1 MVGHCGVGLGS
12 SAAGGRRDERGDHR
26 QVGRYILKRFVLLLI
41 IIFFVSVASFFLVH
55 LLPGNP
61 TDTILGPD
69 ATPANVIIVNHQL
82 GLDKPL
88 WQQYFIWMGHVLQ
101 GNLGQSYTTH
111 QTTASI
117 IKESFPIDLELIILS
132 QILAFACAFPMA
144 MKSSRKPNKAFDNA
158 ANSTTF
164 GMLALPPF
172 VIAPV
177 FVLLFAVHWHIFP
190 GPASYVPL
198 SQNVWTNLHSM
209 LLPSIV
215 LAMGSVVVYFR
226 LLRNDLIATLQEDF
240 ITMARSKGLSD
251 RRIMWRHAL
260 RPSSVSLLAS
270 AGVTIG
276 SLIAGTFVVE
286 LLLQMPGLG
295 YQLIFSV
302 NQDDYTVVQ
311 GIVLFVAVAIVLVNF
326 VFDFLFTVVDPRIAR
341 D

>member
-1 MVGHCGVGLGS
+1 VGT
-12 SAAGGRRDERGDHR
+12 
-26 QVGRYILKRFVLLLI
+26 YIAKRVALLI
-41 IIFFVSVASFFLVH
+41 IVVIVVSAAAFFLVH

-61 TDTILGPD
+61 AVAILGPND
-69 ATPANVIIVNHQL
+69 TPQNAAILNHQL

-88 WQQYFIWMGHVLQ
+88 VDQYFIWIGHVFQ
-101 GNLGQSYTTH
+101 GNLGQSFTTH
-111 QTTASI
+111 QTTTTI
-117 IKESFPIDLELIILS
+117 IGEAFPIDIELIIFS
-132 QILAFACAFPMA
+132 QLMAFAVALPMA
-144 MKSSRKPNKAFDNA
+144 ITASRRPNRLFDQM
-158 ANSTTF
+158 ANSTAF

-172 VIAPV
+172 VIGPV
-177 FVLLFAVHWHIFP
+177 LVLIFAVHWHVFP

-198 SQNVWTNLHSM
+198 TQNFWSNIHTM

-215 LAMGSVVVYFR
+215 LALGTIVVYFR

-240 ITMARSKGLSD
+240 ITMARSKGLTD

-276 SLIAGTFVVE
+276 GLIAGTFVVE
-286 LLLQMPGLG
+286 LLLQLPGLG
-295 YQLIFSV
+295 FQLIASI

-311 GIVLFVAVAIVLVNF
+311 GITLVVAVIVVLINF
-326 VFDFLFTVVDPRIAR
+326 FFDFIYTIVDPRIAR

>member
-1 MVGHCGVGLGS
+1 
-12 SAAGGRRDERGDHR
+12 
-26 QVGRYILKRFVLLLI
+26 VGRYIAKRLVLLLI
-41 IIFFVSVASFFLVH
+41 IILFVSVASFFVVH

-61 TDTILGPD
+61 TITILGPND
-69 ATPANVIIVNHQL
+69 TPQNAAILNHQL

-88 WQQYFIWMGHVLQ
+88 WEQYFIWISHVFQ

-111 QTTASI
+111 QTTTSI
-117 IKESFPIDLELIILS
+117 ISQSFPIDIELIVIS
-132 QILAFACAFPMA
+132 QLMSFVVAFPMA
-144 MKSSRKPNKAFDNA
+144 MTASRRPNRLFDQVS
-158 ANSTTF
+158 NSTTF

-198 SQNVWTNLHSM
+198 TQNFWSNIHTM

-215 LAMGSVVVYFR
+215 LAMGSIVVYFR

-240 ITMARSKGLSD
+240 ITMARSKGLTD

-286 LLLQMPGLG
+286 LLLQLPGLG
-295 YQLIFSV
+295 FQLISSI

-311 GIVLFVAVAIVLVNF
+311 GITLVVAVAIVLVNF
-326 VFDFLFTVVDPRIAR
+326 AFDFVFTIVDPRIAR

>member
-1 MVGHCGVGLGS
+1 V
-12 SAAGGRRDERGDHR
+12 AT
-26 QVGRYILKRFVLLLI
+26 YIAKRLVLLVI
-41 IIFFVSVASFFLVH
+41 IIFVVSVGAFFLVH

-61 TDTILGPD
+61 AVAILGPND
-69 ATPANVIIVNHQL
+69 TPQNAAILNHQL

-88 WQQYFIWMGHVLQ
+88 VEQYFIWIGHVLG
-101 GNLGQSYTTH
+101 GNLGQSFTTH
-111 QTTASI
+111 QTTTGI
-117 IKESFPIDLELIILS
+117 IGEAFPIDIELIIFS
-132 QILAFACAFPMA
+132 QLIAVVIALPMA
-144 MKSSRKPNKAFDNA
+144 MRASRRPNRLFDQL
-158 ANSTTF
+158 ANSTAF

-172 VIAPV
+172 VIGPV
-177 FVLLFAVHWHIFP
+177 LVLLFAVHWHVFP

-198 SQNVWTNLHSM
+198 TQDFWSNVHTM

-215 LAMGSVVVYFR
+215 LALGSIVVYFR
-226 LLRNDLIATLQEDF
+226 LLRNDLIATLQDDF

-251 RRIMWRHAL
+251 LRIMWRHAL

-286 LLLQMPGLG
+286 LLLQLPGLG
-295 YQLIFSV
+295 LQLISSI

-311 GIVLFVAVAIVLVNF
+311 GITLVVAVAVVLINF
-326 VFDFLFTVVDPRIAR
+326 VFDFIFTIVDPRIAR

>member
-1 MVGHCGVGLGS
+1 
-12 SAAGGRRDERGDHR
+12 
-26 QVGRYILKRFVLLLI
+26 VGRYIAKRVVLLLI
-41 IIFFVSVASFFLVH
+41 IIVFVSVASFFVVH

-61 TDTILGPD
+61 SVTILGPND
-69 ATPANVIIVNHQL
+69 TPQNAAILNHQL

-88 WQQYFIWMGHVLQ
+88 WQQYFIWMSHVFQ

-111 QTTASI
+111 QTTTSI
-117 IKESFPIDLELIILS
+117 ISQSFPIDIELIVVS
-132 QILAFACAFPMA
+132 QLMSFAVAFPMA
-144 MKSSRKPNKAFDNA
+144 MAASRRPNGIFDQVS
-158 ANSTTF
+158 NSTTF

-198 SQNVWTNLHSM
+198 TQNFWSNLHTM

-215 LAMGSVVVYFR
+215 LAMGSIVVYFR

-286 LLLQMPGLG
+286 LLLQIPGLG
-295 YQLIFSV
+295 FQLISSIS
-302 NQDDYTVVQ
+302 QDDYTVVQ
-311 GIVLFVAVAIVLVNF
+311 GITLVVAVAIVLVNF
-326 VFDFLFTVVDPRIAR
+326 AFDFLFTIVDPRIAR

>member
-1 MVGHCGVGLGS
+1 MGTYIAKRAGLL
-12 SAAGGRRDERGDHR
+12 
-26 QVGRYILKRFVLLLI
+26 VVIV
-41 IIFFVSVASFFLVH
+41 FFVSVAAFFLVH

-61 TDTILGPD
+61 AVAILGPND
-69 ATPANVIIVNHQL
+69 TPQNAAILNHQL

-88 WQQYFIWMGHVLQ
+88 AEQYFIWIGHVFQ
-101 GNLGQSYTTH
+101 GNLGQSFTTH
-111 QTTASI
+111 QTTTSI
-117 IKESFPIDLELIILS
+117 IAESFPIDIELIIFS
-132 QILAFACAFPMA
+132 QLIAGVIALPMA
-144 MKSSRKPNKAFDNA
+144 IKASRRPNRLFDQF
-158 ANSTTF
+158 ANSTAF

-172 VIAPV
+172 VVGPIL
-177 FVLLFAVHWHIFP
+177 VLLFAVHWHVFP

-198 SQNVWTNLHSM
+198 TQDFWSNIHTM

-215 LAMGSVVVYFR
+215 LALGSIVVYFR

-270 AGVTIG
+270 AGVTISG
-276 SLIAGTFVVE
+276 LIAGTFVVE
-286 LLLQMPGLG
+286 LLLQLPGLG
-295 YQLIFSV
+295 FQLISSI

-311 GIVLFVAVAIVLVNF
+311 GITLVVAVAVVLINF
-326 VFDFLFTVVDPRIAR
+326 VFDFIFTIVDPRIAR

>member
-1 MVGHCGVGLGS
+1 MV
-12 SAAGGRRDERGDHR
+12 
-26 QVGRYILKRFVLLLI
+26 RYVAKRVVLLII
-41 IIFFVSVASFFLVH
+41 IIFFVSAAAFLLVH

-61 TDTILGPD
+61 AATILGPNQ
-69 ATPANVIIVNHQL
+69 TPQNVAILNKQL
-82 GLDKPL
+82 GLNKPL
-88 WQQYFIWMGHVLQ
+88 VDQYFIWISNVFK

-111 QTTASI
+111 ETTTSI
-117 IKESFPIDLELIILS
+117 ISQAFPIDLELIIIS
-132 QILAFACAFPMA
+132 QIIAFAVAFPLA
-144 MKSSRKPNKAFDNA
+144 MTASRRPNRAFDQM

-198 SQNVWTNLHSM
+198 TQDVWTNLDAM

-215 LAMGSVVVYFR
+215 LAMGSIVVYFR
-226 LLRNDLIATLQEDF
+226 LLRNDLISTLQEDF

-260 RPSSVSLLAS
+260 RPSSISLLAS

-276 SLIAGTFVVE
+276 ALIAGTFVVE
-286 LLLQMPGLG
+286 VLLQLPGLG
-295 YQLIFSV
+295 FQLVNSI

-311 GIVLFVAVAIVLVNF
+311 GITLFVAVAVVLVNF
-326 VFDFLFTVVDPRIAR
+326 VIDFLFTIVDPRIAR

>member
-1 MVGHCGVGLGS
+1 MGK
-12 SAAGGRRDERGDHR
+12 
-26 QVGRYILKRFVLLLI
+26 YIAKRVVLLVI
-41 IIFFVSVASFFLVH
+41 IIFFVSLASFFLVH

-61 TDTILGPD
+61 AVTILGPND
-69 ATPANVIIVNHQL
+69 TPQNAAILNHQL

-88 WQQYFIWMGHVLQ
+88 WEQYFIWISHVFQ

-111 QTTASI
+111 QTTTNLISQ
-117 IKESFPIDLELIILS
+117 SFPIDIELIVLS
-132 QILAFACAFPMA
+132 QLIAFAVAFPMA
-144 MKSSRKPNKAFDNA
+144 MTASRRPNRLFDQVS
-158 ANSTTF
+158 NSTTF

-177 FVLLFAVHWHIFP
+177 FVLVFAVHWHIFP

-198 SQNVWTNLHSM
+198 TQNLWTNLHTM

-215 LAMGSVVVYFR
+215 LAMGSIVVYFR
-226 LLRNDLIATLQEDF
+226 LLRNDLISTLQEDF

-286 LLLQMPGLG
+286 LLLQLPGMG
-295 YQLIFSV
+295 FQLISSI

-311 GIVLFVAVAIVLVNF
+311 GITLVVAVAIVLVNF
-326 VFDFLFTVVDPRIAR
+326 AFDFLFTVVDPRIAR
-341 D
+341 E

>member
-1 MVGHCGVGLGS
+1 V
-12 SAAGGRRDERGDHR
+12 
-26 QVGRYILKRFVLLLI
+26 
-41 IIFFVSVASFFLVH
+41 
-55 LLPGNP
+55 
-61 TDTILGPD
+61 TILGPND
-69 ATPANVIIVNHQL
+69 TPQNAAILNHQL

-88 WQQYFIWMGHVLQ
+88 WQQYFIWIGHVFQ

-111 QTTASI
+111 QTTTSI
-117 IKESFPIDLELIILS
+117 IAQAFPIDIELIVIS
-132 QILAFACAFPMA
+132 QIMALAAAFPMA
-144 MKSSRKPNKAFDNA
+144 MTASRRPNRLFDQVS
-158 ANSTTF
+158 NSTTF

-177 FVLLFAVHWHIFP
+177 LVLLFAVHWHVFP

-198 SQNVWTNLHSM
+198 TQDFWSNIHTM

-215 LAMGSVVVYFR
+215 LAMGSIVLYFR

-270 AGVTIG
+270 AGITIG
-276 SLIAGTFVVE
+276 GLIAGTLVVE
-286 LLLQMPGLG
+286 LLLQLPGLG
-295 YQLIFSV
+295 FQLITSI

-311 GIVLFVAVAIVLVNF
+311 GIALVVAVAVVLINF

>member
-1 MVGHCGVGLGS
+1 VGK
-12 SAAGGRRDERGDHR
+12 
-26 QVGRYILKRFVLLLI
+26 YIAKRVVLLII
-41 IIFFVSVASFFLVH
+41 IIFFVSVAAFFLVH

-61 TDTILGPD
+61 AVAILGPND
-69 ATPANVIIVNHQL
+69 TPQNAAILNHQL

-88 WQQYFIWMGHVLQ
+88 LQQYIIWIGHVFQ
-101 GNLGQSYTTH
+101 GNLGQSFTTH
-111 QTTASI
+111 QTTTSI
-117 IKESFPIDLELIILS
+117 IGEAFPIDVELIIIS
-132 QILAFACAFPMA
+132 QIIALALAFPMA
-144 MKSSRKPNKAFDNA
+144 MAASRRPNRLFDQF

-177 FVLLFAVHWHIFP
+177 LVLLFAVHWHVFP

-198 SQNVWTNLHSM
+198 TQDFWSNLHTM

-215 LAMGSVVVYFR
+215 LALGSIVLYFR
-226 LLRNDLIATLQEDF
+226 LLRNDLIHTLQQDF
-240 ITMARSKGLSD
+240 ITMARSKGLTD

-270 AGVTIG
+270 IGVTIG
-276 SLIAGTFVVE
+276 GLLAGTLVVE
-286 LLLQMPGLG
+286 LLLQLPGIG
-295 YQLIFSV
+295 FQLISSI

-311 GIVLFVAVAIVLVNF
+311 GIALFIAVVIVLVNF
-326 VFDFLFTVVDPRIAR
+326 LADFLFTVIDPRIAR